1 MGPRSKGLNR
11 SQENWVEYVKSRL
24 STSNRGDVIDFP
36 GKKNA
41 TRRIS
46 SFTGTHLKSPKD
58 QLTKHFW
65 LIAKKTN
72 RKDQTET

>member
-1 MGPRSKGLNR
+1 MGPRLKGLNR

-41 TRRIS
+41 TRQIS
-46 SFTGTHLKSPKD
+46 SFTDIFKKSQGP
-58 QLTKHFW
+58 TKHFW
-65 LIAKKTN
+65 LIAKTTN

>member
-24 STSNRGDVIDFP
+24 STSNRGDVVDFP
-36 GKKNA
+36 GKKM
-41 TRRIS
+41 RQDKSRPLQ
-46 SFTGTHLKSPKD
+46 THLNSPKD

>member
-1 MGPRSKGLNR
+1 MGPRLKGLNR

-41 TRRIS
+41 TIQIS
-46 SFTGTHLKSPKD
+46 SFTDTFKQFQGPTN
-58 QLTKHFW
+58 
-65 LIAKKTN
+65 KTFLAN
-72 RKDQTET
+72 CKED

>member
-1 MGPRSKGLNR
+1 MGPRLKGLNR

-36 GKKNA
+36 GKKM
-41 TRRIS
+41 RLDKSRPLQ
-46 SFTGTHLKSPKD
+46 THLKSPKD

-65 LIAKKTN
+65 LIAKKIN